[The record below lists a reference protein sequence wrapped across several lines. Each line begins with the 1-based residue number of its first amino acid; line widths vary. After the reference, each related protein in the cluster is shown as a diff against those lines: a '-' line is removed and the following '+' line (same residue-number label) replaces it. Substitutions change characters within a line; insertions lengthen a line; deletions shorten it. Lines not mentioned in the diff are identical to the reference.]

1 MYRTPNAR
9 MTAGRTRLL
18 LDFPWFGSL
27 SMRLQ
32 IAENPD
38 IPSFHTD
45 GTKLEYNPE
54 FLDTLTDTELTAVIA
69 HEVMHCALLHPFRRG
84 NRDNT
89 IWNKATDYAINS
101 ELIRSGLKLP
111 AGCLIDAQYDGLSA
125 DVIYSRLS
133 KNTPPNGQNG
143 TQEPEPGPG
152 EGKTQEP
159 ATGSVGDAPSEQ
171 AGQSTE
177 GPAPM
182 TEADWKIAAEQAS
195 DVAKGC
201 GKLPGGAAEQV
212 KQARQEPADWRAILR
227 EFIAHTVPSD
237 YSWTQPN
244 RRHVANGLYL
254 PGVTRENLGHVAV
267 AIDTS
272 GSIDQKLLAVFC
284 QELNAISQEA
294 HPEKVTVLY
303 CDAQVHKTEEFGP
316 EEEIAMDAVGRG
328 GTQFQPVFD
337 AVAAWSEP
345 PACLIYF
352 TDMDSSDTPKEPD
365 YPVLWA
371 TDFAAVRNETVP
383 FGQIARLRIEQ

>member
-143 TQEPEPGPG
+143 TEEPEPGPG

-182 TEADWKIAAEQAS
+182 TEADWKIAAEQA
-195 DVAKGC
+195 
-201 GKLPGGAAEQV
+201 
-212 KQARQEPADWRAILR
+212 
-227 EFIAHTVPSD
+227 
-237 YSWTQPN
+237 
-244 RRHVANGLYL
+244 ANGLYL